1 MLPEIHPGAAV
12 TVRWSAERYHADCE
26 TTSRGNLVDLLRNPA
41 RYYAAVESG
50 VRDPDPP
57 TVGMVFGTYAHLA
70 VLEWPEFER
79 RAIKQVGP
87 DSIMVKQDTLDQL
100 LGLRRSVLEH
110 PMIAALLTN
119 PTVVE
124 QTILWRP
131 DGLSYTLDD
140 DPIRD
145 GDEVLDGDLV
155 IRVRPDAITVIDDDD
170 GPLVFVSD
178 LKTTADCSPEE
189 FAKSCARYRYH
200 LQAALYRD
208 AVAALFGTDN
218 VRFMFWAVAKT
229 HPFEVAC
236 YDLDDDALELGRNQ
250 YRAAMIELLKRRH
263 TGDWTARWQRSIHTL
278 SLPRWAYYDDNR

>member
-1 MLPEIHPGAAV
+1 MLPEIQPGAAV
-12 TVRWSAERYHADCE
+12 SVAWSAERYHADRE

-41 RYYAAVESG
+41 RYYAAQEAG
-50 VRDPDPP
+50 MAKAEPP
-57 TVGMVFGTYAHLA
+57 TAGMVFGTHAHLA

-87 DSIMVKQDTLDQL
+87 DPIMVKQDVLDQL

-131 DGLSYTLDD
+131 SGLTYEVDGETF
-140 DPIRD
+140 
-145 GDEVLDGDLV
+145 DGDLV
-155 IRVRPDAITVIDDDD
+155 MRVRPDAITLIDDDD
-170 GPLVFVSD
+170 GQIVFVSD
-178 LKTTADCSPEE
+178 LKTTADPSPEE
-189 FAKSCARYRYH
+189 FAKTCARYRYH

-208 AVAALFGTDN
+208 AVAALFGVED

-236 YDLDDDALELGRNQ
+236 YDLDDAALELGRNQ
-250 YRAAMIELLKRRH
+250 YRAAMIELLTRRH
-263 TGDWTARWQRSIHTL
+263 TGDWTARWQRSIRTL
-278 SLPRWAYYDDNR
+278 SLPRWAYYESS